1 MLSIILLKIYRIDLF
16 YLFLTFSFF
25 IVLYLYLKF
34 SPNLVSG
41 FSETFYFSRGN
52 DGLVHYGFARI
63 IANNF
68 ILGNYYEAFKGVE
81 NVFYFMPLT
90 RYLNAFMFI
99 FFGDSI
105 LGSIFLISFFPVLI
119 FKLLNLF
126 LIKIRGKH

>member
-1 MLSIILLKIYRIDLF
+1 MARNILAKLSPI
-16 YLFLTFSFF
+16 
-25 IVLYLYLKF
+25 LYLYLKF

-68 ILGNYYEAFKGVE
+68 ILGNYDEAFKGVE

-90 RYLNAFMFI
+90 RYLNAFIEEFN
-99 FFGDSI
+99 
-105 LGSIFLISFFPVLI
+105 FLIAE
-119 FKLLNLF
+119 
-126 LIKIRGKH
+126 